1 MEVRNNLTGI
11 NNNVRERGLE
21 QKFLNAEN
29 QGKKTRSGVKGIK
42 VRRWSS
48 LEGSVSSRASAVKHD
63 VYFVTDP
70 KLLRSFEAP
79 DPVHGLA
86 VLDKK
91 LYVLRKR
98 QTDQVKQMS
107 M

>member
-1 MEVRNNLTGI
+1 MSGKESWNRNVLD
-11 NNNVRERGLE
+11 
-21 QKFLNAEN
+21 AEN
-29 QGKKTRSGVKGIK
+29 QGKKPRSRVMGLKLGVDP
-42 VRRWSS
+42 RSRA
-48 LEGSVSSRASAVKHD
+48 VSSRASAVKHD

-70 KLLRSFEAP
+70 KLLRSFESP

-86 VLDKK
+86 ILDKK